1 MNTIETVY
9 ASGKIVQLILVPVF
23 RELAAVLLAV
33 AISKDCK
40 ARNNGSG
47 ALWGIFTLLFPVL
60 SGIIYGFYSRTL
72 VDRKGKTAK
81 DIKDIKTSRKLTFT
95 AICIIYGMSLIVALV
110 AVITSIASGIALS

>member
-1 MNTIETVY
+1 MNTIETIY
-9 ASGKIVQLILVPVF
+9 ASGRIVQLILVPVF

-60 SGIIYGFYSRTL
+60 SGIIYGFYSRIL
-72 VDRKGKTAK
+72 VDRKGKTEK
-81 DIKDIKTSRKLTFT
+81 DIRNIKTSSKLTFT
-95 AICIIYGMSLIVALV
+95 AICIYVMSLIVALI
-110 AVITSIASGIALS
+110 AVITSIASGIAVS